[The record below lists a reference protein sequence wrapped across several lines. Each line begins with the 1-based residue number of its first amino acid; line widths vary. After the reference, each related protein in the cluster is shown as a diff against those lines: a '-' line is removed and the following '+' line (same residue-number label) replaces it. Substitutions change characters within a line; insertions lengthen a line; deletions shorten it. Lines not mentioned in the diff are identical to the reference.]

1 MIFVQKRAWNRQTAP
16 NRQTVKGLA
25 ILLDN
30 KLTARNVYLTEM
42 LRQAGLDAEA
52 RDVAE
57 RIQRVLTDELHHRM
71 KNMLAM
77 VAAIVR
83 QSLRTAGSLE
93 AAEAAISVRLVAMA
107 RAHDLLLK
115 SDWKSTGLHS
125 VLKSA
130 VEQHDTVAGRIAV
143 MGADMEIVSSAILPL
158 TLALNELCTN
168 AVKYG
173 ALSRDAGRVD
183 MTCRVDGKAVV
194 IVWVESGGPPVQPP
208 DRKSLGSTLIESA
221 LPRQMG
227 GSGQLVFAPTGI
239 SFTLSLP
246 VDRLQPA
253 PA

>member
-1 MIFVQKRAWNRQTAP
+1 
-16 NRQTVKGLA
+16 
-25 ILLDN
+25 
-30 KLTARNVYLTEM
+30 M

-83 QSLRTAGSLE
+83 QTMRTAGSLGD
-93 AAEAAISVRLVAMA
+93 AEAAISVRLVAMA
-107 RAHDLLLK
+107 KAHDLLLK
-115 SDWKSTGLHS
+115 SEWKSASLHT

-143 MGADMEIVSSAILPL
+143 TGDDMQIVSSAILPL

-173 ALSRDAGRVD
+173 ALSIDSGRVD
-183 MTCRVDGKAVV
+183 VTCRVEDETAT
-194 IVWVESGGPPVQPP
+194 ILWVESGGPPVHG
-208 DRKSLGSTLIESA
+208 RARNSLGSTLIESA

-227 GSGQLVFAPTGI
+227 GTGQLLFAPSGV
-239 SFTLSLP
+239 SFTLTLP
-246 VDRLQPA
+246 RDRLNPV
-253 PA
+253 PE

>member
-1 MIFVQKRAWNRQTAP
+1 MP
-16 NRQTVKGLA
+16 
-25 ILLDN
+25 DS

-83 QSLRTAGSLE
+83 QTMRTAGNLE
-93 AAEAAISVRLVAMA
+93 DAEAAISVRLVAMA
-107 RAHDLLLK
+107 KAHDVLLK
-115 SDWKSTGLHS
+115 SDWKSTGLHT

-130 VEQHDTVAGRIAV
+130 VEQHDTAVGRIAV
-143 MGADMEIVSSAILPL
+143 TGSDMQIVSSAILPL

-173 ALSRDAGRVD
+173 ALSNDAGRVD
-183 MTCRVDGKAVV
+183 VTCSTDDKAMT
-194 IVWVESGGPPVQPP
+194 IQWVERGGPPVDAPR
-208 DRKSLGSTLIESA
+208 RKSLGSTLIESA
-221 LPRQMG
+221 LPRQLG
-227 GSGQLVFAPTGI
+227 GTGQLRFAPSGI
-239 SFTLSLP
+239 SFTLTLP
-246 VDRLQPA
+246 LDLLA
-253 PA
+253 PETA

>member
-1 MIFVQKRAWNRQTAP
+1 
-16 NRQTVKGLA
+16 
-25 ILLDN
+25 
-30 KLTARNVYLTEM
+30 M

-83 QSLRTAGSLE
+83 QTMRTAGSLGD
-93 AAEAAISVRLVAMA
+93 AEAAISVRLVAMA
-107 RAHDLLLK
+107 KAHDLLLK
-115 SDWKSTGLHS
+115 SDWKSASLHT

-130 VEQHDTVAGRIAV
+130 VEQHDTVVGRIAV
-143 MGADMEIVSSAILPL
+143 TGDDMQIVSSAILPL

-173 ALSRDAGRVD
+173 ALSIDTGRVD
-183 MTCRVDGKAVV
+183 VTCRAEDETVT
-194 IVWVESGGPPVQPP
+194 ILWVESGGPPVHAGE
-208 DRKSLGSTLIESA
+208 RKSLGSTLIESA

-227 GSGQLVFAPTGI
+227 GTGQLLFAPSGV
-239 SFTLSLP
+239 SFTLTLP
-246 VDRLQPA
+246 RDRLNPV
-253 PA
+253 PE